1 MSKCHRFG
9 KKTKGTADR
18 PRLCVY
24 KSNLNVYAQIV
35 DDSQGRTLASASTL
49 QLGTKGDLAGAVSVG
64 TELAV
69 AALKVNVGP
78 VLFDRRGYRYTGKVK
93 ALADA
98 ARKAG
103 LVF

>member
-1 MSKCHRFG
+1 
-9 KKTKGTADR
+9 
-18 PRLCVY
+18 
-24 KSNLNVYAQIV
+24 
-35 DDSQGRTLASASTL
+35 
-49 QLGTKGDLAGAVSVG
+49 LGTKGDLAGAVSVG